1 MSNGK
6 SKSLNSGGFTPAGSI
21 VNIAIVVLV
30 VIVLVLCAGV
40 FVLYN
45 HDKTTSDSA
54 KSAQDSYNLLNAS
67 YDDLSGKYTALVAND
82 ADLNQRYNALNT
94 NYNNVSG
101 NYDSLKNQ
109 SDSMTVK
116 LGEFMESDPT
126 VAYTYNITAN
136 NSVDNVT
143 SMLLTVTAY
152 NVARVDINNV
162 VVTVNIVSA
171 LDANQTGQLTTTIP
185 LMPALSKKSVYW
197 DNLNNTTRVQ
207 SVWVKIA

>member
-45 HDKTTSDSA
+45 HDKGSSDDA
-54 KSAQDSYNLLNAS
+54 KAAKDSYNVLNAS

-82 ADLNQRYNALNT
+82 ADLNERFNELNT
-94 NYNNVSG
+94 KYDNVSG

-109 SDSMTVK
+109 SDTTTVK
-116 LGEFMESDPT
+116 LGEFLENDPT
-126 VAYTYNITAN
+126 VAYNYNVTAN
-136 NSVDNVT
+136 SSADNVT
-143 SMLLTVTAY
+143 SMVLTVDVY
-152 NVARVDINNV
+152 NVAKVDINNV
-162 VVTVNIVSA
+162 VVTVNIVSII
-171 LDANQTGQLTTTIP
+171 DNSTGQLTKTIP
-185 LMPALSKKSVYW
+185 MMPALSKTQVVF
-197 DNLNNTTRVQ
+197 DNLDNTTRVQ

>member
-45 HDKTTSDSA
+45 HDKSASDDA
-54 KSAQDSYNLLNAS
+54 KAAQDSLSVLNAS
-67 YDDLSGKYTALVAND
+67 YGDLSGKYTALVANN
-82 ADLNQRYNALNT
+82 ADLSERYNTLNT

-101 NYDSLKNQ
+101 NYNSLKNQ
-109 SDSMTVK
+109 SDTTTVK
-116 LGEFMESDPT
+116 LGEFLENDPT

-136 NSVDNVT
+136 GNT
-143 SMLLTVTAY
+143 SNITTMLLTVTAY
-152 NVARVDINNV
+152 NVAKVDISNV
-162 VVTVNIVSA
+162 VVTVNIMSII
-171 LDANQTGQLTTTIP
+171 DNQTSQLTDTIP
-185 LMPALSKKSVYW
+185 AMPALSKKQVFFDGLS
-197 DNLNNTTRVQ
+197 NTTRVQ
-207 SVWVKIA
+207 SVTVRIA